1 MVTGDLGA
9 PGEAALKLVGQD
21 QEQDLEV
28 ATIPLLKMEGETA
41 LDHLVQQKLATVKL
55 V

>member
-9 PGEAALKLVGQD
+9 PGEAALKLVGQE
-21 QEQDLEV
+21 QEPDLEV
-28 ATIPLLKMEGETA
+28 ATTPLLKMEEKTA
-41 LDHLVQQKLATVKL
+41 LDHLAQQKLATVEL